1 MAVGKKLG
9 SAVRRNR
16 IKRVVRECFRLH
28 RYDIPDGL
36 DIVVV
41 PKRRLDARSLTMAMA
56 VEDFLPIFR
65 RLGPSFGPNGTAMQ
79 ETGETETGPTA

>member
-1 MAVGKKLG
+1 MAVGKRLG
-9 SAVRRNR
+9 SAVKRNR
-16 IKRVVRECFRLH
+16 IKRVVRECFRLR

-41 PKRRLDARSLTMAMA
+41 PKRRLDAKSLNLAMA

-65 RLGPSFGPNGTAMQ
+65 RLGPNFSPTDTAAR
-79 ETGETETGPTA
+79 ETGDTETGPAA